1 LRRSAACCTA
11 MSGIYLRL
19 LDRIA
24 GQPSLVFDRRMSL
37 SGWQK
42 AEVAVRA
49 LAGLPVSGLSVS
61 ELPPSGLPA

>member
-1 LRRSAACCTA
+1 

-24 GQPSLVFDRRMSL
+24 ARPSLVFDRRLSL

-42 AEVAVRA
+42 AEVAMRA
-49 LAGLPVSGLSVS
+49 LVKSSPLGSS
-61 ELPPSGLPA
+61 PSGVSA

>member
-1 LRRSAACCTA
+1 

-24 GQPSLVFDRRMSL
+24 AQPSLVFDQRLSL
-37 SGWQK
+37 PGWQK

-49 LAGLPVSGLSVS
+49 LVGSSVGS
-61 ELPPSGLPA
+61 AQSGLPASRLSA

>member
-1 LRRSAACCTA
+1 

-24 GQPSLVFDRRMSL
+24 AQPSLVFDRRLAL

-49 LAGLPVSGLSVS
+49 LAGSAVAGSSASGMS
-61 ELPPSGLPA
+61 A